1 MVWQLLAS
9 FKVKLGRE
17 NGIACLIG
25 GTAKRFSTAPW
36 RRDAGILVTI
46 ASAQKTKDTGGR
58 HQKQRVREKV
68 TALGVCLLPRVC
80 GCLREP
86 AGDLVQLVMERT
98 TLVALLFSRQNNVRY
113 VHAREHHPS
122 RYASLSTETPNA
134 GTSALREMSS
144 LPRSL
149 SVMHSA
155 ARVAFSSH

>member
-98 TLVALLFSRQNNVRY
+98 TLGALLFSRQNNVRY
-113 VHAREHHPS
+113 VHARDI
-122 RYASLSTETPNA
+122 TPQDSEFIHRDAECRN
-134 GTSALREMSS
+134 
-144 LPRSL
+144 
-149 SVMHSA
+149 
-155 ARVAFSSH
+155 